1 MRASVEMANG
11 DDKICLTCKKK
22 LEEDVLNITCTEC
35 EFSYH
40 LGECSGVTKAK
51 NEKLRKDWRCPT
63 CVKARNRSGS
73 SSKQSQD
80 TDFASILTGI
90 NAKLSTLLDLKN
102 TVDKIEQSV
111 QMMSANYD
119 EVLKKTKENTRQI
132 AELKKRVESTGELKN
147 EVKTLRQEVNDLEWQ
162 SRKLNLELH
171 GIRKTENE
179 DLLSKVNAVARTLE
193 LSEITGQDIVALH
206 RLPSR
211 PDKTPGI
218 IIRFSNAAVR
228 EQWLNNRRK
237 LKRGKNEEYIL
248 ENMTRQTKALL
259 WTAKDWA
266 KENNYQYAWHRNG
279 KVFVRREQGTNAVML
294 STKDD
299 LLKLE

>member
-1 MRASVEMANG
+1 M
-11 DDKICLTCKKK
+11 
-22 LEEDVLNITCTEC
+22 
-35 EFSYH
+35 
-40 LGECSGVTKAK
+40 
-51 NEKLRKDWRCPT
+51 
-63 CVKARNRSGS
+63 
-73 SSKQSQD
+73 
-80 TDFASILTGI
+80 TGI

-119 EVLKKTKENTRQI
+119 QVLKKTKENTREI

-147 EVKTLRQEVNDLEWQ
+147 EVKALRQEVNDLYFLKRSIEWQ

-279 KVFVRREQGTNAVML
+279 KVFVRKEQGTNAVML